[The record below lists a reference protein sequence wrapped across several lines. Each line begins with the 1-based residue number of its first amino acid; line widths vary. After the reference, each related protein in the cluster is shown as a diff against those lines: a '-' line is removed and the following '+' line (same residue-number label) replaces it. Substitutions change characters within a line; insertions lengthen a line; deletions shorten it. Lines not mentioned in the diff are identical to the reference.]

1 MISVLFGLSK
11 FLWLPPTIF
20 HKIDGTPHATP
31 PLLSNSRMRK
41 WRGLDFGGDESLPV
55 HFILF
60 KTQDISPLEGGR
72 CSYKAPIN
80 FEFVYAVRVLI
91 SAPKTLRQT
100 KTDTLFKGDWNKNL
114 EILKWND

>member
-1 MISVLFGLSK
+1 MG
-11 FLWLPPTIF
+11 PPT
-20 HKIDGTPHATP
+20 
-31 PLLSNSRMRK
+31 PLHPSSPTQGCENGAVWISR
-41 WRGLDFGGDESLPV
+41 GSILDFGGDESLPV

>member
-1 MISVLFGLSK
+1 MG
-11 FLWLPPTIF
+11 PPT
-20 HKIDGTPHATP
+20 
-31 PLLSNSRMRK
+31 PLHSSSPTQGCENGAVWISR
-41 WRGLDFGGDESLPV
+41 GFILDFGGDESLPV

-80 FEFVYAVRVLI
+80 FECVYAVRVLI

-100 KTDTLFKGDWNKNL
+100 KTDTLFKETETKT
-114 EILKWND
+114 